1 MSRERRFHVSD
12 LDSETVRLSSEEA
25 HHLVEVLRLR
35 EGAEVSLFDGKGGAA
50 RARVHRIAGGEVELR
65 ILGPERSRESPLS
78 LTLAVAPPKGDR
90 MSFLIEKLTELG
102 VTRVIPLETE
112 RGRSGKSLE
121 RWRRIAAESCKQS
134 GRSRSLE
141 VAAPRS
147 LEEVLHEQGRLM
159 AAHPGAPSLSPPSA
173 TAAIVALIGPEGGW
187 SEKELA
193 LAASRGATLFG
204 LGPRTLRTETAAI
217 AVATLLQYLAGDL
230 SKEIQLQG
238 DTGIGGDREINR
250 FNRS

>member
-1 MSRERRFHVSD
+1 MSRERRFHVSN

-25 HHLVEVLRLR
+25 HHLVQVLRLC

-65 ILGPERSRESPLS
+65 ILGPEPSRESPLS
-78 LTLAVAPPKGDR
+78 LALAVAPPRGDR
-90 MSFLIEKLTELG
+90 VSFLIEKLTELG

-134 GRSRSLE
+134 GRSRCPE

-147 LEEVLHEQGRLM
+147 FEEVLNEQGHLM
-159 AAHPGAPSLSPPSA
+159 AAHPGAPPLALSGNQEV
-173 TAAIVALIGPEGGW
+173 VALVGPEGGW
-187 SEKELA
+187 SDKELA
-193 LAASRGATLFG
+193 LAAARGVTLFG

-238 DTGIGGDREINR
+238 DMGIGGDREINR

>member
-25 HHLVEVLRLR
+25 HHLVQVLRLR

-50 RARVHRIAGGEVELR
+50 GAIVHRIAGGEVELR
-65 ILGPERSRESPLS
+65 ILGPEPSRESPLS

-90 MSFLIEKLTELG
+90 MSLLIQKLTELG

-112 RGRSGKSLE
+112 RGRSGASLE
-121 RWRRIAAESCKQS
+121 RWRRIGVEACKQS
-134 GRSRSLE
+134 GRSRSPE

-147 LEEVLHEQGRLM
+147 FEEVLNERGRLM
-159 AAHPGAPSLSPPSA
+159 AAHPCAPPLSPPLG

-187 SEKELA
+187 SEGELA
-193 LAASRGATLFG
+193 LTASRGVTLFG

-217 AVATLLQYLAGDL
+217 AVAALLQFLAGDL
-230 SKEIQLQG
+230 RG
-238 DTGIGGDREINR
+238 
-250 FNRS
+250 